1 MSKEKDILTP
11 SQIEPNLP
19 TDYSTPSAHCNLSV
33 LQEAEETNSI
43 LKTKNEGA
51 DPEYVALL
59 DEKGKMQQEGL
70 LTERKK
76 PSRKPLDRQIVEKFL
91 INREFNIDEEKGQ
104 YIDHRGHVRTEK
116 ERKYPVDVHLL
127 KKICAMHPIVKNV
140 HKLVNI
146 CGFHKTMYSR
156 LSPSKAT
163 VRKAINKEMMT
174 KIAEILE
181 LDDWRTLIDREELDA
196 LSKKEQRIKEIREDM
211 KSYRSKIEDLQKE
224 LRKQKQGVNDD

>member
-1 MSKEKDILTP
+1 
-11 SQIEPNLP
+11 
-19 TDYSTPSAHCNLSV
+19 
-33 LQEAEETNSI
+33 
-43 LKTKNEGA
+43 
-51 DPEYVALL
+51 
-59 DEKGKMQQEGL
+59 
-70 LTERKK
+70 
-76 PSRKPLDRQIVEKFL
+76 
-91 INREFNIDEEKGQ
+91 
-104 YIDHRGHVRTEK
+104 
-116 ERKYPVDVHLL
+116 
-127 KKICAMHPIVKNV
+127 MHPIVKNV

>member
-59 DEKGKMQQEGL
+59 DEKGKMQQEGVL
-70 LTERKK
+70 ADKK
-76 PSRKPLDRQIVEKFL
+76 KTSRKPLDRQIVEKFL

-127 KKICAMHPIVKNV
+127 KKICAIHPIIKSV
-140 HKLVNI
+140 HKLVSV
-146 CGFHKTMYSR
+146 CRFHKKIYTR
-156 LSPSKAT
+156 LSANKST
-163 VRKAINKEMMT
+163 VRKAINKEMMI
-174 KIAEILE
+174 KIADILE
-181 LDDWRTLIDREELDA
+181 LDDWRILIDREELDA
-196 LSKKEQRIKEIREDM
+196 MSKKEARIKKIKEDM
-211 KSYRSKIEDLQKE
+211 KDYRSKIQDLQKE
-224 LRKQKQGVNDD
+224 LRSKELKDD